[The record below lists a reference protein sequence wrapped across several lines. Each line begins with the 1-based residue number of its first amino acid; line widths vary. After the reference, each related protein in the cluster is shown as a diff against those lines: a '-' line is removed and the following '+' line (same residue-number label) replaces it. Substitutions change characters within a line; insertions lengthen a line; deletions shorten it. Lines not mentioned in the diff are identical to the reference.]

1 MKLNSFVKIVL
12 CANTLPDLAEWAE
25 HFKRLLGAGQ
35 VVVGY
40 GFWEGIEESNINITC
55 WTDDLSSLVGKLV
68 PELKG
73 YQAAA
78 EQQAVAVEVFDG
90 VVKCHNLYILS
101 EDCDYQALLDD
112 TDPAGWFIARREGG
126 K

>member
-1 MKLNSFVKIVL
+1 MKLNSFVRIVL
-12 CANTLPDLAEWAE
+12 CANSLPDLSDWTE

-35 VVVGY
+35 VVLGY
-40 GFWEGIEESNINITC
+40 GFWESTEESNVYLMT
-55 WTDDLSSLVGKLV
+55 WTDDLPGLVGKLV

-73 YQAAA
+73 YQEAA

-90 VVKCHNLYILS
+90 TLKCRHLYILS
-101 EDCDYQALLDD
+101 QECDYQELLDD
-112 TDPAGWFIARREGG
+112 VDPAAWFIARREGG